1 MSGKEYR
8 HMGKRECEEAGKVWV
23 DAFQKEDGT
32 YVHGYCKD
40 ETTGFKSLVPWSNT
54 REMEKQ
60 SAHEEKEESGD
71 KNFDD
76 IASKNFKL
84 PRSNL
89 VNARRTYGDIR
100 RDEHHL
106 GSDLRSQDFEDA
118 KIQSERIGEASGKEI
133 QETDRLSSSQL
144 IKAHERYAQ
153 QKKKIAKR
161 EYGEN
166 KKKIKSETTATKKQ
180 IKSESK
186 RIRHAK
192 KQAKREKKLERLKGK

>member
-1 MSGKEYR
+1 MKISKE
-8 HMGKRECEEAGKVWV
+8 ECEESGKVWV
-23 DAFQKEDGT
+23 EAFQKEDGT

-40 ETTGFKSLVPWSNT
+40 ESTGFKSLVPWSNT

-60 SAHEEKEESGD
+60 SAHEERTESGD

-89 VNARRTYGDIR
+89 VNARRTYGDIK

-161 EYGEN
+161 EYSEN

>member
-1 MSGKEYR
+1 MKMSKE
-8 HMGKRECEEAGKVWV
+8 ECEESGKVWV

-40 ETTGFKSLVPWSNT
+40 ESTGIRSLVHWSNT
-54 REMEKQ
+54 REIEKR
-60 SAHEEKEESGD
+60 SSHEERAESGD
-71 KNFDD
+71 NNFDD
-76 IASKNFKL
+76 LASKNFKL

-89 VNARRTYGDIR
+89 VNARRTYGDIK

-118 KIQSERIGEASGKEI
+118 KIQSERISEASGKET

-161 EYGEN
+161 EYSEN